1 MLTTNPNQK
10 PNHYKHLLFK
20 RLARIYPLLVRIIAF
35 FPNKAYTLLPLS
47 FFTRKRVDNTPRPFL
62 RVFRFFPNHFLYF
75 SPNTLRLIKMWW
87 LAFLVSFLLTL
98 QKILTTG
105 VKS

>member
-10 PNHYKHLLFK
+10 PNHYNPLFFK
-20 RLARIYPLLVRIIAF
+20 RLNRFYPLLVRIIAY
-35 FPNKAYTLLPLS
+35 FPNKAYSLLLHSFPGEKKVENTL
-47 FFTRKRVDNTPRPFL
+47 RPFL
-62 RVFRFFPNHFLYF
+62 RFFRYFPNHFLYF